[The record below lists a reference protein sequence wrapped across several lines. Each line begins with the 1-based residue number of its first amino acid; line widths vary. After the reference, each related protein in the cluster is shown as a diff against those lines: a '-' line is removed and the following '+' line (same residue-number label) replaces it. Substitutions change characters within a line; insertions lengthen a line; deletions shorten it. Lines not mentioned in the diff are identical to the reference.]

1 MIIIQIIIEMKRII
15 KRNEKKQ
22 TSAFDKVTIPDP
34 SKVKERWTLGAP
46 RFLSAPSLA
55 NSAMPYKL
63 EWQYQRIER
72 KQKRKKYDKD
82 ISLLKIF
89 FSNYEKVSE
98 DHKLKFAPISLVI
111 LFFFLL
117 LSLFLLL
124 TFSIRFMTQILS
136 FYFSVSLCFS
146 PPTYKQL

>member
-1 MIIIQIIIEMKRII
+1 M
-15 KRNEKKQ
+15 KQ
-22 TSAFDKVTIPDP
+22 TSAFDRVTIPDP

-46 RFLSAPSLA
+46 KFLSAPSLA

-63 EWQYQRIER
+63 EWKYQRIEIW
-72 KQKRKKYDKD
+72 KKRKKYVKD

-98 DHKLKFAPISLVI
+98 DHKLKFASISLII
-111 LFFFLL
+111 LFFFFFIS

-146 PPTYKQL
+146 PPTYKQLWK